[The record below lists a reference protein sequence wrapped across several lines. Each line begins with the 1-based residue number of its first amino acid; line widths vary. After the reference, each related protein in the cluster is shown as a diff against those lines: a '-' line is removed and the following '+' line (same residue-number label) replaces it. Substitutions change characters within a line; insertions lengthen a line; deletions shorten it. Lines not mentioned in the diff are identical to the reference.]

1 LFGVVLAVKAQAACA
16 VRWRAALT
24 AAGDRPGR
32 VKKSRKGADIHRCEG
47 DLAKQTA
54 IERKRALAL
63 WMWEQLTR

>member
-1 LFGVVLAVKAQAACA
+1 VSTHHIPGTPAAWLAPFLPIKKNAA
-16 VRWRAALT
+16 R
-24 AAGDRPGR
+24 
-32 VKKSRKGADIHRCEG
+32 ADIPRCEG